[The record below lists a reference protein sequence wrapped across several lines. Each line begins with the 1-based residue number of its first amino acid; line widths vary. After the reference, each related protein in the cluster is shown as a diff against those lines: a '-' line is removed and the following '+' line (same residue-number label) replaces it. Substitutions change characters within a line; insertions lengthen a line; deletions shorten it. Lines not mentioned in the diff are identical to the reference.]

1 MPAIR
6 PPRSTVFRLV
16 ALLFALVMVA
26 AACGN
31 SGDDEGSST
40 TTAASNGG
48 SGEGGEGG
56 EGSGGE
62 GTSGELDVGDGPH
75 GEFQPIEGV
84 PGVTDDEIRVALLST
99 GEANP
104 IGYCL
109 LQCQADGIQAYFD
122 WRNSQ
127 GGIHGRQLVLDV
139 IDDEFANNQVRAL
152 EIIDKG
158 EHFAVIGSPIMGTG
172 FLDLVEAGVPVF
184 ASAVQSDMADGVT
197 NMFTPVGT
205 TCIRC
210 PAKRNIWPVKDAG
223 ASKVGILGFGVA
235 QASKDCVAGQK
246 ASFDTWGGPL
256 GIEAAYVNDEL
267 PFGLPNGV
275 GPEVSAMKRAGVDF
289 IMTCMDQNS
298 VLVLEQELERQG
310 MGDVPLVLPN
320 AYGDQEYLTANADLL
335 EGDYIGLMYRP
346 LEANQEGTDLEALVE
361 HMDANGSAITD
372 WAIISWIN
380 ADQLFRGLLA
390 AGPQFDQ
397 QKVVDAINSFTAVTH
412 GGLTNAIDWTRQHDA
427 VTPED
432 LVTNAPEKE
441 CFAYVIVKDGK
452 AVLAGDP
459 DKPHFCWDPAE
470 EGWEEPEP
478 TSFAAS

>member
-6 PPRSTVFRLV
+6 SGRPTVTRLV
-16 ALLFALVMVA
+16 AIVIASAMVFAS
-26 AACGN
+26 CSNSNDKDESSNDSTSTSTSDGGN
-31 SGDDEGSST
+31 GTEGPS
-40 TTAASNGG
+40 A
-48 SGEGGEGG
+48 GGEPEVG
-56 EGSGGE
+56 E
-62 GTSGELDVGDGPH
+62 GPH
-75 GEFQPIEGV
+75 GSFEAMSGV
-84 PGVTDDEIRVALLST
+84 PGVTDDEIRIALLST
-99 GEANP
+99 GDANP

-152 EIIDKG
+152 EIIDG
-158 EHFAVIGSPIMGTG
+158 QEHFAVIGSPIIAEG
-172 FLDLVEAGVPVF
+172 FTDLTEAGVPVF
-184 ASAVQSDMADGVT
+184 ASAVQSDLANGVE
-197 NMFTPVGT
+197 NMYTPVGT
-205 TCIRC
+205 VCITC

-223 ASKVGILGFGVA
+223 ASKVGILGFGIA

-246 ASFDTWGGPL
+246 ASFDKWGGPE

-267 PFGLPNGV
+267 AYGLPNGL

-289 IMTCMDQNS
+289 IMTCLDQNS
-298 VLVLEQELERQG
+298 VLTLEQELERQD

-320 AYGDQEYLTANADLL
+320 AYGDEEYITNNADLL
-335 EGDYIGLMYRP
+335 EGNYIGLMYRP

-361 HMDANGSAITD
+361 TMEANGSAITD

-380 ADQLFRGLLA
+380 ADQIFRGLLA

-397 QKVVDAINSFTAVTH
+397 QKVVDAINSFTATTS
-412 GGLTNAIDWTRQHDA
+412 GGLTHAIDWTRQHTA
-427 VTPED
+427 VTPDD
-432 LVTNAPEKE
+432 LITNAPAQE
-441 CFAYVIVKDGK
+441 CFAYVKVEGGQV
-452 AVLAGDP
+452 VLAGDE

-470 EGWEEPEP
+470 EEWKDPVP
-478 TSFAAS
+478 TSFAAG